1 MSDIPADGRERLD
14 LDELISR
21 IERQQA
27 ETRKFVAEQGKL
39 MAEDLK
45 LQRDRNLL
53 PLTTIATLL
62 GAGAACF
69 AVGAGFFKIF
79 GG

>member
-1 MSDIPADGRERLD
+1 MSDTPADGRERLNV
-14 LDELISR
+14 DELISR

-27 ETRKFVAEQGKL
+27 ETRKFVVEHGKL
-39 MAEDLK
+39 IADDLK
-45 LQRDRNLL
+45 LQRDRSLL
-53 PLTTIATLL
+53 PVTTIATLP

-69 AVGAGFFKIF
+69 AAGAGFVKIF